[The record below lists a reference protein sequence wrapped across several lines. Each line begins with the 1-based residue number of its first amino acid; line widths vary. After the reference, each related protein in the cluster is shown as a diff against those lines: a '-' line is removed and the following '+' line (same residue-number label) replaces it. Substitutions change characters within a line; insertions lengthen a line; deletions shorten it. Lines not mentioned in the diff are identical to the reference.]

1 MEKCEII
8 FNQDHMNDGGYF
20 QEPEF
25 VVLQFDK
32 IEIIEQ
38 ERVDFVG
45 KENHLLIFGKRMG
58 SPLNGFENKL

>member
-1 MEKCEII
+1 
-8 FNQDHMNDGGYF
+8 MNDGGYF
-20 QEPEF
+20 QESEF